1 MIEASA
7 DGIILVEPK
16 LKSDSRLVILL
27 GSPEGIKGASKKLTS
42 LNGVKKVRKGLF
54 IIQGYS
60 ESHEAI
66 IQSQSF
72 VSFIKTREIPSTR
85 KRLEDEYSNRVF
97 SVVAFSY
104 NNPTA
109 QQKKRVERLIK
120 KSTGIRLRPG
130 IILFPLLK
138 AKEQRRVLGPE
149 DERVLIDSKDFSRL
163 IRENGGTT
171 IRLSRLRIVNLDGVN
186 NLKYAIEQTLTR
198 DLIPLEEKI
207 RSLRETIR
215 DTTVPIAHL
224 KKSYTPLSHRFRELK
239 TKWMTARKLWFYDAG
254 KALKRTYNML
264 ITTRRAIV
272 SEEVRRAG

>member
-27 GSPEGIKGASKKLTS
+27 GSPEGIKGASRKLTS

-60 ESHEAI
+60 KSHEAI

-239 TKWMTARKLWFYDAG
+239 TKWMTARKLWLYDAG

-264 ITTRRAIV
+264 INTRRAIV